1 MTAAERPAGVLF
13 DVDGTLVDTTYL
25 HTTAWWSALRQAG
38 YDVPMALIHRSIGMG
53 ADKLLDHVLGA
64 GRDRSRDA
72 QLRAAHVALYA
83 EYWSRLRPLPG
94 APQLLRACA
103 ARALRVVL
111 ASSASATELAALR
124 RVLDVD
130 DVITGATSGSD
141 AKETKPEPDIVEA
154 ALAAGGLSPDRAVFV
169 GDSVWDVAAAGRL
182 GIPCVAV
189 TCGGTSRAELVEAGA
204 RAVYPDPAALL
215 ADLDASPIG
224 ALTRPAAATHS

>member
-38 YDVPMALIHRSIGMG
+38 HDVPMAIIHRSIGMG

-64 GRDRSRDA
+64 GRDRSRDD
-72 QLRAAHVALYA
+72 QLRAAHFALYA

-94 APQLLRACA
+94 ATALLRACA
-103 ARALRVVL
+103 DRALRVVL

-124 RVLDVD
+124 RVLAVD

-141 AKETKPEPDIVEA
+141 AEETKPAPDIVQA
-154 ALAAGGLSPDRAVFV
+154 ALAGVASPLTARSSSAI
-169 GDSVWDVAAAGRL
+169 R
-182 GIPCVAV
+182 C
-189 TCGGTSRAELVEAGA
+189 GTSPPPGGW
-204 RAVYPDPAALL
+204 
-215 ADLDASPIG
+215 AS
-224 ALTRPAAATHS
+224 RVSR